1 MALGAKGKERWDYF
15 GSEVEDTGGVRWNYN
30 SGLTSLKH
38 YWQHLTFFK
47 GRPFMMWRYFL
58 GYFKTR
64 VLKQR
69 VLRSVEL
76 AVTYD
81 CNLRCDKCFALKWL
95 NEENKRD
102 YMTVDQIKKMWD
114 EAYKLG
120 AVHVNITGGEP
131 LMRRD
136 IVDVVKALK
145 PKRTLVS
152 IVTTGIFLTEEKAR
166 ELKKAGLNTFQISLD
181 SSIAVEHDKYRGY
194 KGSYEKVFQAVEIA
208 RKVGI
213 NVILS
218 TVITHQNVKTPAI
231 PNMLDIAEKND
242 TFLLLNI
249 AGRSGGWSKKD
260 YLLLE
265 KEERNKFVTEFCKH
279 PRARISQMFNFYGKP
294 GICNMGKDK
303 LNISAY
309 GEVYPCTYVAMVFGR
324 LKDRS
329 LKDIWDQMNEFK
341 YFKGF
346 TTSCRRVDDEEFAK
360 KYISKLAMHDKP
372 YMNLEDVEAQIKEEE
387 RSDKPTTKVMTK
399 LPVVDDNGLLIS
411 GEGNGC
417 YTHGGCG
424 SDCGCEE

>member
-1 MALGAKGKERWDYF
+1 
-15 GSEVEDTGGVRWNYN
+15 
-30 SGLTSLKH
+30 
-38 YWQHLTFFK
+38 
-47 GRPFMMWRYFL
+47 
-58 GYFKTR
+58 
-64 VLKQR
+64 
-69 VLRSVEL
+69 
-76 AVTYD
+76 
-81 CNLRCDKCFALKWL
+81 
-95 NEENKRD
+95 
-102 YMTVDQIKKMWD
+102 
-114 EAYKLG
+114 
-120 AVHVNITGGEP
+120 
-131 LMRRD
+131 
-136 IVDVVKALK
+136 
-145 PKRTLVS
+145 
-152 IVTTGIFLTEEKAR
+152 
-166 ELKKAGLNTFQISLD
+166 
-181 SSIAVEHDKYRGY
+181 
-194 KGSYEKVFQAVEIA
+194 
-208 RKVGI
+208 
-213 NVILS
+213 
-218 TVITHQNVKTPAI
+218 
-231 PNMLDIAEKND
+231 
-242 TFLLLNI
+242 
-249 AGRSGGWSKKD
+249 
-260 YLLLE
+260 
-265 KEERNKFVTEFCKH
+265 
-279 PRARISQMFNFYGKP
+279 MFNFYGKP

>member
-1 MALGAKGKERWDYF
+1 
-15 GSEVEDTGGVRWNYN
+15 
-30 SGLTSLKH
+30 
-38 YWQHLTFFK
+38 
-47 GRPFMMWRYFL
+47 MMWRYFL

-102 YMTVDQIKKMWD
+102 YMTVEQIKKMWD

-181 SSIAVEHDKYRGY
+181 SSVAAEHDKYRGY
-194 KGSYEKVFQAVEIA
+194 KGSYEKVFRAVEIA

-218 TVITHQNVKTPAI
+218 TVITHQNVKTAAI
-231 PNMLDIAEKND
+231 PNLLDIAEKND

-260 YLLLE
+260 YLLVE
-265 KEERNKFVTEFCKH
+265 KEEREKFVTEFCKH

-387 RSDKPTTKVMTK
+387 RSGKPPTKVITK
-399 LPVVDDNGLLIS
+399 LPVVDDNGLLVS
-411 GEGNGC
+411 GDGNGC

>member
-1 MALGAKGKERWDYF
+1 
-15 GSEVEDTGGVRWNYN
+15 
-30 SGLTSLKH
+30 
-38 YWQHLTFFK
+38 
-47 GRPFMMWRYFL
+47 
-58 GYFKTR
+58 
-64 VLKQR
+64 
-69 VLRSVEL
+69 
-76 AVTYD
+76 
-81 CNLRCDKCFALKWL
+81 
-95 NEENKRD
+95 
-102 YMTVDQIKKMWD
+102 MWD
-114 EAYKLG
+114 QAYKLG

-181 SSIAVEHDKYRGY
+181 SSIAAEHDKYRGY
-194 KGSYEKVFQAVEIA
+194 KGSYEKVFRAVEIA

-260 YLLLE
+260 YLLVE

-387 RSDKPTTKVMTK
+387 RSDKPTTTVMTK

>member
-1 MALGAKGKERWDYF
+1 
-15 GSEVEDTGGVRWNYN
+15 
-30 SGLTSLKH
+30 
-38 YWQHLTFFK
+38 
-47 GRPFMMWRYFL
+47 MMWRYFL

-249 AGRSGGWSKKD
+249 AGRSGGWSEKD
-260 YLLLE
+260 YLLVE

>member
-1 MALGAKGKERWDYF
+1 
-15 GSEVEDTGGVRWNYN
+15 
-30 SGLTSLKH
+30 
-38 YWQHLTFFK
+38 
-47 GRPFMMWRYFL
+47 MMWRYFL

-114 EAYKLG
+114 QAYKLG

-181 SSIAVEHDKYRGY
+181 SSIAAEHDKYRGY

-260 YLLLE
+260 YLLVE
-265 KEERNKFVTEFCKH
+265 KEEREKFVTEFCKH

-411 GEGNGC
+411 GDGNGC

>member
-1 MALGAKGKERWDYF
+1 MALVAKGKERWDYF

-30 SGLTSLKH
+30 SGLASLKH

-208 RKVGI
+208 RKTKPGVTVHITTYGEFPAPLQKTIEEKGVKDHFHFLGYIKDESEFQEAVQMCRIGLAPYAPGETTVKNTAGVGRPWTYMRNGVPPI
-213 NVILS
+213 ITRVPADALEIEEAQAGILIDYTKEDLANAILS
-218 TVITHQNVKTPAI
+218 
-231 PNMLDIAEKND
+231 
-242 TFLLLNI
+242 LLSDDKMHENYRKKGVELSMS
-249 AGRSGGWSKKD
+249 RSS
-260 YLLLE
+260 
-265 KEERNKFVTEFCKH
+265 V
-279 PRARISQMFNFYGKP
+279 P
-294 GICNMGKDK
+294 
-303 LNISAY
+303 
-309 GEVYPCTYVAMVFGR
+309 
-324 LKDRS
+324 
-329 LKDIWDQMNEFK
+329 
-341 YFKGF
+341 
-346 TTSCRRVDDEEFAK
+346 
-360 KYISKLAMHDKP
+360 
-372 YMNLEDVEAQIKEEE
+372 
-387 RSDKPTTKVMTK
+387 VMTK
-399 LPVVDDNGLLIS
+399 LLNDLGFIVEDPETNIERNV
-411 GEGNGC
+411 GEP
-417 YTHGGCG
+417 
-424 SDCGCEE
+424 

>member
-1 MALGAKGKERWDYF
+1 MALVAQGKERWDYF
-15 GSEVEDTGGVRWNYN
+15 GSEVEDAGGVRWNYN
-30 SGLTSLKH
+30 SGLSSLRH
-38 YWQHLTFFK
+38 YIQHFTFFK
-47 GRPFMMWRYFL
+47 GRPFMMWRYFS
-58 GYFKTR
+58 GYFRTK

-95 NEENKRD
+95 NEEDKRD
-102 YMTVDQIKKMWD
+102 FMTIDEIKEMWD
-114 EAYKLG
+114 QAYKLG

-136 IVDVVKALK
+136 IVEVVKALK

-152 IVTTGIFLTEEKAR
+152 LVTTGIFLTEEKAR

-181 SSIAVEHDKYRGY
+181 SAIPSEHDQYRGY
-194 KGSYEKVFQAVEIA
+194 KGSYDKVFNAVKIA
-208 RKVGI
+208 KKVGI

-218 TVITHQNVKTPAI
+218 TVITHQNVKTDAI
-231 PNMLDIAEKND
+231 PNLLEIAEKND

-260 YLLLE
+260 YLLVTQ
-265 KEERNKFVTEFCKH
+265 EEREKFVTEFCKH

-309 GEVYPCTYVAMVFGR
+309 GEVYPCTYVALVFGKLFGKNKR
-324 LKDRS
+324 K
-329 LKDIWDQMNEFK
+329 LKDIWDQMNEFE

-346 TTSCRRVDDEEFAK
+346 TTACRRVDDEDFAK
-360 KYISKLAMHDKP
+360 KYITKLAMHDKP
-372 YMNLEDVEAQIKEEE
+372 FMNLEDVEAKIKEEE
-387 RSDKPTTKVMTK
+387 VSGKTVQIITK
-399 LPVVDDNGLLIS
+399 LPIVDDNGALES
-411 GEGNGC
+411 
-417 YTHGGCG
+417 HGSCG
-424 SDCGCEE
+424 SGSCGSCGPEE

>member
-102 YMTVDQIKKMWD
+102 YMTVNQIKKMWD

-249 AGRSGGWSKKD
+249 AGRNS
-260 YLLLE
+260 
-265 KEERNKFVTEFCKH
+265 
-279 PRARISQMFNFYGKP
+279 
-294 GICNMGKDK
+294 
-303 LNISAY
+303 
-309 GEVYPCTYVAMVFGR
+309 
-324 LKDRS
+324 
-329 LKDIWDQMNEFK
+329 
-341 YFKGF
+341 
-346 TTSCRRVDDEEFAK
+346 
-360 KYISKLAMHDKP
+360 
-372 YMNLEDVEAQIKEEE
+372 
-387 RSDKPTTKVMTK
+387 
-399 LPVVDDNGLLIS
+399 
-411 GEGNGC
+411 
-417 YTHGGCG
+417 
-424 SDCGCEE
+424 

>member
-1 MALGAKGKERWDYF
+1 MNSLGFNKKEK
-15 GSEVEDTGGVRWNYN
+15 DTKVIVAMSGGV
-30 SGLTSLKH
+30 
-38 YWQHLTFFK
+38 
-47 GRPFMMWRYFL
+47 
-58 GYFKTR
+58 
-64 VLKQR
+64 
-69 VLRSVEL
+69 
-76 AVTYD
+76 
-81 CNLRCDKCFALKWL
+81 
-95 NEENKRD
+95 
-102 YMTVDQIKKMWD
+102 
-114 EAYKLG
+114 
-120 AVHVNITGGEP
+120 
-131 LMRRD
+131 
-136 IVDVVKALK
+136 
-145 PKRTLVS
+145 
-152 IVTTGIFLTEEKAR
+152 
-166 ELKKAGLNTFQISLD
+166 D
-181 SSIAVEHDKYRGY
+181 SSVAAEHDKYRGY
-194 KGSYEKVFQAVEIA
+194 KGSYEKVFRAVEIA

-218 TVITHQNVKTPAI
+218 TVITHQNVKTAAI
-231 PNMLDIAEKND
+231 PNLLDIAEKND

-260 YLLLE
+260 YLLVE
-265 KEERNKFVTEFCKH
+265 KEEREKFVTEFCKH

-387 RSDKPTTKVMTK
+387 RLNVEGVTASIRELGGIADYIPQ
-399 LPVVDDNGLLIS
+399 VDDIVDFIIKNSTSGDVILIMSSGDFGGIHQKILEGL
-411 GEGNGC
+411 
-417 YTHGGCG
+417 
-424 SDCGCEE
+424 

>member
-1 MALGAKGKERWDYF
+1 
-15 GSEVEDTGGVRWNYN
+15 
-30 SGLTSLKH
+30 
-38 YWQHLTFFK
+38 
-47 GRPFMMWRYFL
+47 MMWRYFL

-102 YMTVDQIKKMWD
+102 YMTIDQIKKMWD
-114 EAYKLG
+114 QAYKLG

-260 YLLLE
+260 YLLVE